1 MSNNQK
7 KSKKN
12 NTNKPQTAKKANTE
26 VKEKEEVKVEVE
38 EVKAT
43 PKKEEKKVAKNET
56 KKEEKKETKKEEKK
70 VEEVKEVKKDEEK
83 KAEVK
88 ISKVNTDKVV
98 IFSIVG
104 FCILVALG
112 VFFFVFYKS
121 NYEAVVDTDYG
132 MVNKNEYTVYYKM
145 FAPMLEYYGY
155 QSTQI
160 PSVIA
165 NKAGTDKIILAKAK
179 EANVTL
185 SDEDKA
191 AIDKVFSDKDQ
202 ISTWQQSG
210 INIAILRKLYE
221 EDYIITAYI
230 NKLAEDASDE
240 DILKYIKE
248 TYGENADLYE
258 YNTRHILLKTTT
270 TGEDGTSSKMS
281 DEQKAT
287 VFAKAQSILARAL
300 AGEDFATLAK
310 ENSEDGTASD
320 GGAFTFYDGD
330 SIYEEYEK
338 ASKSLEAGQVYAQIV
353 ETDAGYHIIKLDSKV
368 ENGRAKSSTIRSSY
382 ANEEVNNLST
392 SEKIDIKTDV
402 LNKLVE
408 TITGVA
414 TTTDTDD
421 STSDTDDS
429 TDVSTQSTDSTTQ
442 ESTQEETP
450 VVTE

>member
-38 EVKAT
+38 EAKAKAT
-43 PKKEEKKVAKNET
+43 PKKEEKKVAKTEAKKVE
-56 KKEEKKETKKEEKK
+56 KKEEKKI
-70 VEEVKEVKKDEEK
+70 EEVKEVKKDEEK
-83 KAEVK
+83 KTEVK

-112 VFFFVFYKS
+112 AFFFVFYKS

-210 INIAILRKLYE
+210 INISILRKLYE

-230 NKLAEDASDE
+230 NKLAKDASDE

-287 VFAKAQSILARAL
+287 VFAKAQGLLARAL

-368 ENGRAKSSTIRSSY
+368 ENGRSKSSTIRSSY
-382 ANEEVNNLST
+382 ANEKVNNLST

-414 TTTDTDD
+414 TTTETDD
-421 STSDTDDS
+421 NTSDTDDS
-429 TDVSTQSTDSTTQ
+429 TDASTQSTDSTTQ

>member
-12 NTNKPQTAKKANTE
+12 NTNKPQTAKKTNTE
-26 VKEKEEVKVEVE
+26 VKEKEEVKVE

-43 PKKEEKKVAKNET
+43 PKKEEKKV
-56 KKEEKKETKKEEKK
+56 EKKETKKEEKK
-70 VEEVKEVKKDEEK
+70 VEELKEVKKDEEK

-210 INIAILRKLYE
+210 INISILRKLYE

-230 NKLAEDASDE
+230 NKLAKDASDE

-287 VFAKAQSILARAL
+287 VFAKAQGLLARAL

-368 ENGRAKSSTIRSSY
+368 ENGRSKSSIIRSSY
-382 ANEEVNNLST
+382 ANEKVNNLST

-402 LNKLVE
+402 LNKLIE

-421 STSDTDDS
+421 STDA
-429 TDVSTQSTDSTTQ
+429 STQSTDSTTQ